1 MQTIP
6 ERAEEGRT
14 NRQTRR
20 HTRKYFPHRQYKER
34 RRRRR
39 RRRRRLK
46 SERYETKRNKTRRN
60 ETKRT
65 EPNGRRSATRAQK
78 SHSYFI
84 FRRIPYSYTY
94 VYIYIHILYRISSIS
109 DISCFISHFVAG
121 SETNDWLKEG
131 GGFVHVLQ
139 PSHLMRF
146 ISVFNSF
153 VTLLCFVSTTSLPHS
168 LSLSPSVFSPLL
180 KRISQGIWGRLRH
193 NKHKTK

>member
-94 VYIYIHILYRISSIS
+94 TYIYYN
-109 DISCFISHFVAG
+109 ISHIFYLGYLVFYI
-121 SETNDWLKEG
+121 SLCSRERNKRLIEG
-131 GGFVHVLQ
+131 RRRLCSCATTIAFNEIY
-139 PSHLMRF
+139 
-146 ISVFNSF
+146 ISF
-153 VTLLCFVSTTSLPHS
+153 
-168 LSLSPSVFSPLL
+168 
-180 KRISQGIWGRLRH
+180 
-193 NKHKTK
+193 